1 MSDRNGLGIWKQRK
15 GKWDQDRLNHEQR
28 VNSQDEAGDT
38 DRALSLT
45 EGCGETV
52 RSQAFDPRTN
62 ESQWRSER
70 QDIKKSPF
78 RFSLTH
84 RSHLILSLWSCLH
97 CTVFLFLFHS
107 GRTGIYLQF
116 WLPWETPSKP
126 ELPHRDT
133 QPIWLL
139 ISRVSVFH
147 SPRFRSSLSSACYKW
162 DLRETSSYHHTAHF
176 FSTDHRKWRKQTIR
190 LTS

>member
-1 MSDRNGLGIWKQRK
+1 MSDRENVNETGTGWTISKGSTPRKRLETLTGPWAWQRAVEKPRGVKLLTQEQWKPVEIWI
-15 GKWDQDRLNHEQR
+15 
-28 VNSQDEAGDT
+28 S
-38 DRALSLT
+38 
-45 EGCGETV
+45 GCK
-52 RSQAFDPRTN
+52 
-62 ESQWRSER
+62 
-70 QDIKKSPF
+70 KKSPF
-78 RFSLTH
+78 RFSLIH

-133 QPIWLL
+133 QPIWLI
-139 ISRVSVFH
+139 ISRVTVFH
-147 SPRFRSSLSSACYKW
+147 AQRFRSSLSSACYKW

>member
-1 MSDRNGLGIWKQRK
+1 MRPGQAEPWAKSQLPGWGWRHWQGPELDRGLWGNSEESSFWPKNKWKPVEVWTSGRK
-15 GKWDQDRLNHEQR
+15 
-28 VNSQDEAGDT
+28 
-38 DRALSLT
+38 
-45 EGCGETV
+45 
-52 RSQAFDPRTN
+52 
-62 ESQWRSER
+62 
-70 QDIKKSPF
+70 IKSPF
-78 RFSLTH
+78 RFSLIH

-133 QPIWLL
+133 QPIWLI
-139 ISRVSVFH
+139 ISRVTVFH
-147 SPRFRSSLSSACYKW
+147 AQRFRSSLSSACYKW